1 LRTFRT
7 LFARELGAYFFSPV
21 AYVVMAVF
29 LAMTGHLFYLTIDQ
43 LTAAGP
49 KGVEFPM
56 QMILGDPKFW
66 LVFLF
71 IPPLLT
77 MRLFAEEASTGTIEL
92 LMTAPVREWQ
102 VVMSKF
108 AGCLVFY
115 LILWIPTLIYVP
127 IMSHYGQIDLYPVWC
142 SYVGVVLAG
151 AMFLALGMFVSSM
164 VTSQMAA
171 ALLSMFIGL
180 VFIIVGIWR
189 PVMDPAS
196 ALSKVLFYFTVPF
209 HFEKHFARGLL
220 DTRHVILYVTTAA
233 LFVYLSIRSLE
244 GRKWR

>member
-1 LRTFRT
+1 MRTFNT
-7 LFARELGAYFFSPV
+7 LFRRELSAYFFSPV

-29 LAMTGHLFYLTIDQ
+29 LAMTGHLFYLAIDQ
-43 LTAAGP
+43 LTASGP
-49 KGVEFPM
+49 KRAEFPM
-56 QMILGDPKFW
+56 QIILGDPKFW

-77 MRLFAEEASTGTIEL
+77 MRLFAEESSAGTIEL

-102 VVMSKF
+102 VVLSKF
-108 AGCLVFY
+108 AGCFVFY
-115 LILWIPTLIYVP
+115 LILWVPTLIYLPVLC
-127 IMSHYGQIDLYPVWC
+127 SYAHIDMNPVWC

-151 AMFLALGMFVSSM
+151 AMFLALGMFVSSL

-171 ALLSMFIGL
+171 ALLSMFLGL
-180 VFIIVGIWR
+180 IFIIVGIWR

-196 ALSKVLFYFTVPF
+196 GLSKVLFYFTVPF
-209 HFEKHFARGLL
+209 HFEKHFTRGLL
-220 DTRHVILYVTTAA
+220 DTRHVVLYLSGAV

>member
-1 LRTFRT
+1 MRTFWT
-7 LFARELGAYFFSPV
+7 LFRRELSAYFFSPV

-43 LTAAGP
+43 LTASGP

-56 QMILGDPKFW
+56 QLILGDPKFW
-66 LVFLF
+66 LVYLF

-77 MRLFAEEASTGTIEL
+77 MRLFAEEASTGTIEM

-102 VVMSKF
+102 VVLSKF
-108 AGCLVFY
+108 AGCMAFY
-115 LILWIPTLIYVP
+115 ILLWVPTLVYVP
-127 IMSHYGQIDLYPVWC
+127 IMASYGNVDLGPVWC

-151 AMFLALGMFVSSM
+151 AMFLAMGMFISSL
-164 VTSQMAA
+164 VASQMAA
-171 ALLSMFIGL
+171 ALLAMFVSL
-180 VFIIVGIWR
+180 VFILGGIWR

-196 ALSKVLFYFTVPF
+196 VLSKVLFYFTVPF
-209 HFEKHFARGLL
+209 HFEKHFTRGLL
-220 DTRHVILYVTTAA
+220 DTRHLALYLSGAA